1 MAPAPARSPATAA
14 AVGVLPSKPE
24 AQTTKVRTR
33 SLPPKGRDVSCFVQ
47 SQADRDKTWENFWVK
62 KGMSMDLVCF
72 WRSHSWSW
80 EAAMSNEDLIRCVD
94 RQDFLMEGYVAAVKV
109 PRAEPRSEALLAE

>member
-14 AVGVLPSKPE
+14 AVRVLPSKPE

-62 KGMSMDLVCF
+62 KGMPLEMVYF
-72 WRSHSWSW
+72 WRRHDWSW
-80 EAAMSNEDLIRCVD
+80 EIAEATEGLRRCFDKKGFLFED
-94 RQDFLMEGYVAAVKV
+94 QATSMGGSAKF
-109 PRAEPRSEALLAE
+109 